1 MIVYDLKCA
10 KGHVF
15 ETWFRDSAACD
26 TQLAGSKVV
35 CPDCG
40 SKKISKAPMAP
51 NVAKVQSLSS
61 SEQRQ
66 VAAQTMTM
74 LREMREHVEKKADN
88 VGDKFAEE
96 ARKIHYGE
104 VKPRGIYGQTSK
116 EEAEEL
122 VEEGIEFG
130 VMPWVPRSDA

>member
-26 TQLAGSKVV
+26 TQLGAANVA
-35 CPDCG
+35 CPACG
-40 SKKISKAPMAP
+40 SKKVAKAPMAP

-61 SEQRQ
+61 NEQRQ
-66 VAAQTMTM
+66 AAAQTMTM
-74 LREMREHVEKKADN
+74 LREMRDHVEKNADN
-88 VGDKFAEE
+88 VGEKFAEE

-104 VKPRGIYGQTSK
+104 VKPRGIYGQTSR

-122 VEEGIEFG
+122 VEEGVEFG